1 MRIIFDNEKYEK
13 QIKRIEKSASA
24 ILCLPKKSYIEL
36 DFVEKDEIQ
45 EINKRTRGIDK
56 ITDVLSFPNLDITAG
71 EKIKIK
77 DFPFDVDYDT
87 GMLNLGS
94 IVVCVDK
101 ILEQAIEYGTGED
114 REFCYLLAHGICHVV
129 GYDHMEEED
138 KAKMRQK
145 EEQIL
150 KKAKV

>member
-13 QIKRIEKSASA
+13 QIKKIEKSASKV
-24 ILCLPKKSYIEL
+24 LSLPKKSYIEL
-36 DFVEKDEIQ
+36 DFVEKEEIQ
-45 EINKRTRGIDK
+45 EINKRTRGVDK
-56 ITDVLSFPNLDITAG
+56 ITDVLSFPNLDLLPG

-101 ILEQAIEYGTGED
+101 ILEQAKEYGTGEN
-114 REFCYLLAHGICHVV
+114 REFCYLLTHGICHVL

-138 KAKMRQK
+138 KAIMRQK
-145 EEQIL
+145 EEEIL